1 MFLPELAIKRPVLA
15 TVMSLLIILVG
26 VISFLRL
33 TVREYPK
40 IDTPVVS
47 VRTVYQGASAQV
59 IESQVTQVLED
70 SISGIEGVRTLKSV
84 SREETSQIT
93 VEFLSDRDPDA
104 AANDVRDRVSRVRGR
119 LPEEVDEPIIAKVEA
134 DAQAI
139 MWLRLNSDKHGAL
152 EISDYAD
159 RYIADRLK
167 TLPGVASVIIGG
179 ERRYAMRIWLDRE
192 RLAGY
197 GLTPQDVED
206 ALRRQNVEVPS
217 GRIESRQREF
227 TVLSETDLRTPE
239 QFNRLIV
246 REVNGYP
253 VRLSDIGRA
262 ELGAQDERNIV
273 RVNGNPAV
281 GMGIVKQS
289 TANTLAVA
297 QAVKNELP
305 KIAAALPPGM
315 DVGIAFDT
323 SVFIEKS
330 IQSVYTVMAEAL
342 LLVVLVIYFFLRSVR
357 ATLIP
362 FVTIPVSLIGAL
374 FLIWLMGFSINVLT
388 LLGIVLAIGLVVD
401 DAIVVLENIH
411 RHIEEGTPPL
421 RAAFQ
426 GSREIG
432 FAVVAMT
439 VTLAAVFAPL
449 AFSTG
454 NTGRLF
460 MEFALTVAAAVVV
473 SGFVALT
480 LTPMMCSKLLR
491 RQASH
496 HPIYNALERFF
507 QGVSSGYRRALAGCL
522 RHRALVIATF
532 ALVAVGGGVL
542 FTLLKSELSPLEDRG
557 FFIGVMVAPE
567 GATVDYTDSYA
578 RSWEKIYSEVPEIT
592 SYFVVVAP
600 GLDRPSPVNFALSFV
615 RFKDWDER
623 TRKSQEITASLAPKM
638 FQTMPGVLAFPVN
651 PPSLGQ
657 SFRNP
662 PVQFVVQGNSYEDLD
677 RRVDALVTKARAF
690 PGLVNVDSDLK
701 LNKPQLSIDINR
713 EKAANLG
720 IQVEAIGRTLETLLG
735 GRQVT
740 RFKREG
746 KQYDVIVKLEDK
758 DRRQPTDLTSIYV
771 RGANGRITQLS
782 NLVMVRETVAAK
794 ELNHFNRLR
803 AAIVSANVAPGYTLS
818 EALDFMESTA
828 AEVLTPEYQ
837 TSLDGQ
843 SREFRESG
851 QQLYFV
857 FVLALA
863 FIYLVLAAQ
872 FESFR
877 SPLVIMLTVPLAV
890 TGALLAMNL
899 KGITLNVYSQIGLV
913 MLIGL
918 ITKNGILIVEFTNQL
933 RDRGMEK
940 VQAVIQASTLRLRP
954 ILMTSA
960 ATVLGSVPLAVAAG
974 AGAESRSAIGWVII
988 GGMTVG
994 TLFTLFV
1001 IPAAYTYIVGERQLV
1016 TEDDAGAVSAA
1027 GGAAALPSH
1036 APANKI

>member
-1 MFLPELAIKRPVLA
+1 MFLPELSIKRPVLA
-15 TVMSLLIILVG
+15 TVMSLLIILIG

-47 VRTVYQGASAQV
+47 VRTVYKGASPQV
-59 IESQVTQVLED
+59 IESQVTQPLED

-84 SREETSQIT
+84 SREEVSQIT
-93 VEFLSDRDPDA
+93 VEFVLDRDPDA
-104 AANDVRDRVSRVRGR
+104 AANDVRDRVSRARGR
-119 LPEEVDEPIIAKVEA
+119 LPDEVEEPIIAKVEA

-139 MWLRLNSDKHGAL
+139 MWLRLYSERHDAL

-159 RYIADRLK
+159 RYVADRLK
-167 TLPGVASVIIGG
+167 TLSGVASVIIGG
-179 ERRYAMRIWLDRE
+179 ERRYAMRVWLDRE
-192 RLAGY
+192 RLAAY

-206 ALRRQNVEVPS
+206 ALRRQNVEVPA
-217 GRIESRQREF
+217 GRIESRSREF

-239 QFNRLIV
+239 EFNRLII
-246 REVNGYP
+246 REVKNYP
-253 VRLSDIGRA
+253 VRLRDVGRA
-262 ELGAQDERNIV
+262 ELGPQDERNIV

-281 GMGIVKQS
+281 GLGVVKQS
-289 TANTLAVA
+289 TANTLSVA
-297 QAVKNELP
+297 QAVKSELP
-305 KIAAALPPGM
+305 RISASLPPGM
-315 DVGIAFDT
+315 EIGVAFDT

-330 IQSVYTVMAEAL
+330 IQSVYTVAAEAL
-342 LLVVLVIYFFLRSVR
+342 VLVVLVIYFFLRSLR

-362 FVTIPVSLIGAL
+362 FVTIPVSLIGAF
-374 FLIWLMGFSINVLT
+374 FLIWIMGFTVNVLT

-411 RHIEEGTPPL
+411 RHIEDGMSPL
-421 RAAFQ
+421 KAAFT
-426 GSREIG
+426 GSREIA

-439 VTLAAVFAPL
+439 VTLASVFAPL
-449 AFSTG
+449 AFATG

-491 RQASH
+491 HQATHSAL
-496 HPIYNALERFF
+496 YNALERFF
-507 QGVSSGYRRALAGCL
+507 AGLNTGYRRLLAASL
-522 RHRALVIATF
+522 RNRLVVVGIF
-532 ALVAVGGGVL
+532 AAVAVTGVTL
-542 FTLLKSELSPLEDRG
+542 FKTLKSELSPLEDRG
-557 FFIGVMVAPE
+557 FFISVMVAPE
-567 GATVDYTDSYA
+567 GATMDYTDGYA
-578 RSWEKIYSEVPEIT
+578 KIWEKIYSEVPEIT

-600 GLDRPSPVNFALSFV
+600 GLDRPNPVNFALSFV
-615 RFKDWDER
+615 RLKDWSARDR
-623 TRKSQEITASLAPKM
+623 STQEVTASIAPKM
-638 FQTMPGVLAFPVN
+638 FATMPGVRAFPIS

-662 PVQFVVQGNSYEDLD
+662 PVQFVVQGNSYEQLD
-677 RRVDALVTKARAF
+677 RAVNELMAKARAF
-690 PGLVNVDSDLK
+690 PGLADVDSDLK
-701 LNKPQLSIDINR
+701 LDKPQLSVDINR
-713 EKAANLG
+713 EKAAALG
-720 IQVEAIGRTLETLLG
+720 VQVETIGRTLESLLG

-771 RGANGRITQLS
+771 RGGAGQLTQLS
-782 NLVMVRETVAAK
+782 NLVTVTETVAPK

-803 AAIVSANVAPGYTLS
+803 AATIQARITPGYTLS
-818 EALDFMESTA
+818 EALDFMDRA
-828 AEVLTPEYQ
+828 AGEVLTAEYQ
-837 TSLDGQ
+837 TALDGQ

-857 FVLALA
+857 FILALA

-877 SPLVIMLTVPLAV
+877 GPLVIMLTVPLAI
-890 TGALLAMNL
+890 TGALLTMKLA
-899 KGITLNVYSQIGLV
+899 GVTLNVYSQIGLV

-940 VQAVIQASTLRLRP
+940 LEALVQASVLRLRP
-954 ILMTSA
+954 ILMVSA
-960 ATVLGSVPLAVAAG
+960 ATVLGAVPLAAAVG
-974 AGAESRSAIGWVII
+974 AGSESRSAIGWVIV
-988 GGMTVG
+988 GGVSFG
-994 TLFTLFV
+994 TLFTLFIV
-1001 IPAAYTYIVGERQLV
+1001 PVAYTYIVGERELI
-1016 TEDDAGAVSAA
+1016 TEEGA
-1027 GGAAALPSH
+1027 GGAAIPPAG
-1036 APANKI
+1036 APASKA